1 MSDFMRSMVRGF
13 VWKMR
18 MTNGA
23 VFDWWTPSSQ
33 AKRKEAARNL
43 LAFANDCGWIENS
56 LPAYYPEDVL
66 AVWRTKGVRS
76 ND

>member
-1 MSDFMRSMVRGF
+1 MTDTFMRLMVRGF

-18 MTNGA
+18 MVNGA
-23 VFDWWTPSSQ
+23 IFEWWTPSSQ
-33 AKRKEAARNL
+33 TKRKEAVKHLMAD
-43 LAFANDCGWIENS
+43 ANAWDIDDGS
-56 LPAYYPEDVL
+56 HAYYPEDVE